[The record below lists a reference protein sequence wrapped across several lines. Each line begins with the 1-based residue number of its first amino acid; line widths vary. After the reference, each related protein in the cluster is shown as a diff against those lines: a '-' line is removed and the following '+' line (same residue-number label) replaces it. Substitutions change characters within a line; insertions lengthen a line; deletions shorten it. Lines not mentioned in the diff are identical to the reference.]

1 MEAPRLAPNGFVIFR
16 KPPMQCFPKMSNSNS
31 SRLLAKQLRELNK
44 NPVQG
49 FSAGLFNETDLYAW
63 EIIIMFSLVDLSGP
77 ENTAYEGGFFK
88 ARLDF
93 PEDYPQVILS

>member
-1 MEAPRLAPNGFVIFR
+1 
-16 KPPMQCFPKMSNSNS
+16 MQCFPKMSNSNS

-93 PEDYPQVILS
+93 PEDYPQNPPEMKFLTQMWHPNSTFLI